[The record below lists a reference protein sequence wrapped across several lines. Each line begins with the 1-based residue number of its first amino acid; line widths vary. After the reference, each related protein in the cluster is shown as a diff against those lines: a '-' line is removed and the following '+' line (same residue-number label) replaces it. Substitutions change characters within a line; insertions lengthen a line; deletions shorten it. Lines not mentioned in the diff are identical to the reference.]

1 MSILPPTFAANVSTP
16 AKILT
21 VILSDRFISSGL
33 DSSLNF
39 TSKLRDIDN
48 VGARGGNPKN

>member
-33 DSSLNF
+33 DSSLKF
-39 TSKLRDIDN
+39 TSKLCDIDN

>member
-33 DSSLNF
+33 DSSLKF

-48 VGARGGNPKN
+48 VGKRGGNPKN